1 MDNEGKANEM
11 IPNCVLDFYVA
22 GIVLFL
28 TSISII
34 SGIFFLTLPLQVT
47 RSFPKIVMGISLMLT
62 SSSFTL

>member
-28 TSISII
+28 PLISII
-34 SGIFFLTLPLQVT
+34 SGIFLTLPLEVT
-47 RSFPKIVMGISLMLT
+47 RSLTKIVMGISLMLK